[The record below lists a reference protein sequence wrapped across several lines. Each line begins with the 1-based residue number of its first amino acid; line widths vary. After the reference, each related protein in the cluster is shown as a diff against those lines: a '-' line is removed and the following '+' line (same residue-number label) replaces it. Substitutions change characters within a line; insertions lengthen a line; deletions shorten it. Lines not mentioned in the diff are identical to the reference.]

1 MTRLSFVL
9 PDWTRIAWVSERARA
24 TWVPRIQRLT
34 AAWLQLE
41 RHAVLAGMRRA
52 ALQHVRPEDFPA
64 TAAQAAQAGL
74 VVTPVAREGV
84 SDSYSA
90 SAKPAA
96 DGAWQYRVMVTRPE
110 DAAAAAAAWG
120 NDEALGHVLGYP
132 PCCRAF
138 FRRTWGAGQVD
149 TTWDM
154 AAEGTDGPPEA
165 NILLRWLGVR
175 LVPHLPCSFRCP
187 PTVERG
193 RAYAQLGRELGFQ
206 EEVDWMLE
214 MLGWP
219 VEWNGLHGI
228 AQVTTPVCRI
238 STRTD
243 ATAERLVVQRTG
255 TRYPD
260 EGARGLHFPFKVG
273 GRPPA
278 AKPPRVEPVPAHGMP
293 SWHVNGFSSRTVQE
307 AAHRAIL
314 EAVREQPVLGPVLDL
329 GAGDGLLAQRLAGA
343 TGAAAALA
351 VEVEPH
357 RAAAAQHRLGRDQ
370 VAAGCLSREWP
381 GRAPY
386 GLVALMPGR
395 LLELPT
401 EYAEVVRRRLSA
413 EASLVLLYG
422 YGCWLEPGGLAGL
435 AERAGLGDWVP
446 AGSLAR
452 GGPPDLAVAAQ
463 LVQPT
468 PVEAKAVLS

>member
-1 MTRLSFVL
+1 MPPPRQPPGGMTRPWGTCSAIR
-9 PDWTRIAWVSERARA
+9 PAAAPSSGAPGGPGRSTRPGIWRPRAR
-24 TWVPRIQRLT
+24 TGHPKPISCC
-34 AAWLQLE
+34 
-41 RHAVLAGMRRA
+41 AGW
-52 ALQHVRPEDFPA
+52 
-64 TAAQAAQAGL
+64 
-74 VVTPVAREGV
+74 
-84 SDSYSA
+84 A
-90 SAKPAA
+90 SAWCPTCPAA
-96 DGAWQYRVMVTRPE
+96 SAARRPSS
-110 DAAAAAAAWG
+110 AAARTRSSAASWG
-120 NDEALGHVLGYP
+120 SRRRWIGCWRCSAGRSSGTGSTALP
-132 PCCRAF
+132 RS
-138 FRRTWGAGQVD
+138 RRPSD
-149 TTWDM
+149 
-154 AAEGTDGPPEA
+154 
-165 NILLRWLGVR
+165 L
-175 LVPHLPCSFRCP
+175 
-187 PTVERG
+187 TVERG